1 MVLSRKKIE
10 LAMAEKQM
18 SRREV
23 AEQMGVTTNCISVI
37 LRRQTTAPKTVGR
50 LAAALGVPVVEL
62 IEDG

>member
-23 AEQMGVTTNCISVI
+23 AEKMGVTTNCINVI

-62 IEDG
+62 IEDE